1 MENNPYQEEES
12 MNKKLFDIAY
22 ALISLV
28 LLLSFGSAIA
38 KAQEAQ
44 TLGTPS
50 IFLPIVMDNPNEGH
64 LITGRVINQQNL
76 PMAGVTIRTD
86 KGQIAT
92 TNPYGEYTLEG
103 LANDTYT
110 LTPSLGGIMFS
121 PANSSVVVPPDVE
134 KLNFTAQVVC
144 SEGVVN
150 GGFENNSGWDIPI
163 TDYTAGYSSSEAHS
177 GSRSMRTGIVNA
189 ADNTYS
195 YSSAREKVTIPSG
208 TTSAYLSFWI
218 KPYSNETGILA
229 VPDQPTLGVPLEET
243 PLSGDVQYVLVLD
256 SNFNIINTLIWQRSN
271 SHSWSYYQFNLA
283 GYAGK
288 TIWLH
293 FGTYNDGL
301 AGITSMFVDD
311 VSLEICPGGS
321 PTPTPTPGPC
331 GNLLQNSGFEST
343 SAWEI
348 PTTAYSAGYSTAQA
362 HTGSRSMRTGIL
374 NSANNVFSYS
384 DFRQKVSIPSGT
396 TAATARFWLYTLSA
410 ENTSL
415 SIQESITPTGMPF
428 DQTTLSG
435 DLQYVLILDQ
445 YQNWIDTLVW
455 QRSDEGYWHYYE
467 FDLRRYAG
475 RTIYLQFGTYNDG
488 LNGITSMFV
497 DDASLDNCTTTPT
510 PGPSPTPTRTPTPTP
525 TPGTCQQLIVN
536 SNFDG
541 TNGWVILDTAYRAAY
556 SYAQYHSAFRSI
568 RTGIVTPGDNV
579 FSYSDFRQVV
589 TIPSNMKHVT
599 LGMWV
604 YFSSS
609 EITSLAQPEEI
620 APTGK
625 EFSQTVLSDDLQY
638 LLILDQNQNWIGTM
652 IWQRSNSQLWT
663 NLNFDLSGYAG
674 TTIMLQWGTFNNG
687 TGGIT
692 SMYVD
697 DVTLQV
703 CP

>member
-44 TLGTPS
+44 TIGTQS

>member
-1 MENNPYQEEES
+1 

-28 LLLSFGSAIA
+28 LLLSFGSAVA

-44 TLGTPS
+44 THS
-50 IFLPIVMDNPNEGH
+50 SQSVFIPIVENNPHYGH
-64 LITGRVINQQNL
+64 QITGQVVNQQNVA
-76 PMAGVTIRTD
+76 MAGVTIRTD
-86 KGQIAT
+86 KGQIAK
-92 TNPYGEYTLEG
+92 TNSYGEYTLND
-103 LANDTYT
+103 LTSDTYT
-110 LTPSLGGIMFS
+110 LTPSLGGITFS
-121 PANSSVVVPPDVE
+121 PATTTVVVPPDVE

-144 SEGVVN
+144 SEAIVN

-163 TDYTAGYSSSEAHS
+163 TEYPAGYTSSEAHS
-177 GSRSMRTGIVNA
+177 GSRSMRSGIVNSA
-189 ADNTYS
+189 ANTYS
-195 YSSAREKVTIPSG
+195 YSSAQEKVTIPAG

-218 KPYSNETGILA
+218 KPFTSETGL
-229 VPDQPTLGVPLEET
+229 
-243 PLSGDVQYVLVLD
+243 LSIPEQTMAGQSLDEIQLTGDVQYVLVLD

-271 SHSWSYYQFNLA
+271 NHTWTSYQFNLA
-283 GYAGK
+283 GYSGK

-301 AGITSMFVDD
+301 NGITSMFVDD
-311 VSLEICPGGS
+311 VSLEICPAGS

-331 GNLLQNSGFEST
+331 GNLLQNSSFEST

-348 PTTAYSAGYSTAQA
+348 PVTAYSAGYSTTKA

-374 NSANNVFSYS
+374 NSGDNVFSYS
-384 DFRQKVSIPSGT
+384 DFRQRVSIPSGT
-396 TAATARFWLYTLSA
+396 TAATARFWLYTLSS
-410 ENTSL
+410 ENLSL
-415 SIQESITPTGMPF
+415 SVPESITPTRKPF
-428 DQTTLSG
+428 DQTVLSG
-435 DLQYVLILDQ
+435 DLQYVLVLDQ

-488 LNGITSMFV
+488 LNGVSSMFV
-497 DDASLDNCTTTPT
+497 DDASLDNCITTPT
-510 PGPSPTPTRTPTPTP
+510 PGPSPTPTKTPTITPTPTLTP
-525 TPGTCQQLIVN
+525 TPGLCQQLIVN

-541 TNGWVILDTAYRAAY
+541 NNGWIILDTAYPATY
-556 SYAQYHSAFRSI
+556 SYAQYHSAFRSM
-568 RTGIVTPGDNV
+568 RTGIVNTGDNV

-589 TIPSNMKHVT
+589 SIPTYMKHAT
-599 LGMWV
+599 LSMWV

-609 EITSLAQPEEI
+609 GAIAMSQPEEI
-620 APTGK
+620 IPTGK
-625 EFSQTVLSDDLQY
+625 PFDQTVLSDDLQY

-652 IWQRSNSQLWT
+652 IWQRSNSQVWT
-663 NLNFDLSGYAG
+663 NLSFDLSGYVG
-674 TTIMLQWGTFNNG
+674 NTIMLQWGTFNNG
-687 TGGIT
+687 TAGIT

-697 DVTLQV
+697 DVTLQA